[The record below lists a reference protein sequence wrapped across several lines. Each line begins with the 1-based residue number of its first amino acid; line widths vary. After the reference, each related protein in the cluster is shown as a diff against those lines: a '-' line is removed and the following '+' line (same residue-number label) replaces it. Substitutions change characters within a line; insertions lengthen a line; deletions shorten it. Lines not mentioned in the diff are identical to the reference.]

1 MTEPTTARTSPTPGA
16 GAEPLEDQLR
26 AALVRIEALEAEVAG
41 HRAALGS
48 PTASGLDAAPA
59 SAPTVDGAADHPG
72 STTLTG
78 DAAGPLDRRRF
89 LNTAAAVVGGV
100 AAGTVAAVAGTPG
113 VAAAADTDPILA
125 GSVNQATT
133 RTVLQTT
140 GDLEYGFGVHEVGLA
155 SFGNTPPAIAGH
167 AKDHYRTAVLGL
179 AQGSSN
185 NSFRAEVPGT
195 NSNGLVVDATG
206 PGSTGIIVNALA
218 GHTNAITG
226 PTGIRISATQVPG
239 LVVLGDRPLVVQSAT
254 LRNPPPERAIPYDA
268 GTLAV
273 SSNASREQLSL
284 WLCINSGTP
293 GGWRK
298 LAGADT
304 AGAFH
309 VLPATVRAYDSR
321 PGNAPLGVTKG
332 PLGSDQTRT
341 IDAKQ
346 GGAVPAGATAALVN
360 LTIVDTSAAGFLALH
375 RNGIPWP
382 GNSTINWSAPNT
394 VLANSAVVALDDQA
408 RLAVKCSANSSTH
421 FVIDVVGYYR

>member
-1 MTEPTTARTSPTPGA
+1 MPELVPTPA
-16 GAEPLEDQLR
+16 GESPDDDP
-26 AALVRIEALEAEVAG
+26 AALAELLHAAMRRIEALETEVADL
-41 HRAALGS
+41 R
-48 PTASGLDAAPA
+48 TAHGTSRIDAAMDA
-59 SAPTVDGAADHPG
+59 SVPERAPI
-72 STTLTG
+72 TTAG
-78 DAAGPLDRRRF
+78 GGHDAEPLDRRRF
-89 LNTAAAVVGGV
+89 LNTAAAVVGGA
-100 AAGTVAAVAGTPG
+100 AAGTVAAVAGSPG

-140 GDLEYGFGVHEVGLA
+140 GDLEYGFGVHEAGLA
-155 SFGNTPPAIAGH
+155 SFGNVAPALAGH
-167 AKDHYRTAVLGL
+167 AKDHFRTGVLGL

-185 NSFRAEVPGT
+185 TSFTAVVPGT
-195 NSNGLVVDATG
+195 NSNGVVVDASG
-206 PGSTGIIVNALA
+206 PGSSGIIVNAQA
-218 GHTNAITG
+218 SHTNAIAG
-226 PTGIRISATQVPG
+226 PSGIRVSATQVPG
-239 LVVLGDRPLVVQSAT
+239 IVVLGDRPLVLQSAT
-254 LRNPPPERAIPYDA
+254 LRNPPPERAIAYDS

-273 SSNASREQLSL
+273 SSNGSREQLSV
-284 WLCINSGTP
+284 WLCTNSGTP
-293 GGWRK
+293 GTWRK

-309 VLPATVRAYDSR
+309 VLPSTVRVYDSR

-341 IDAKQ
+341 VDAKQ

-360 LTIVDTSAAGFLALH
+360 LTIVDTSASGFLALH

-382 GNSTINWSAPNT
+382 GNSTINWGAPST

>member
-1 MTEPTTARTSPTPGA
+1 MPELAPPPDRDSTDADPAD
-16 GAEPLEDQLR
+16 L
-26 AALVRIEALEAEVAG
+26 AALLQAALRRIEALESEVADLRTTQAPA
-41 HRAALGS
+41 RADDPIG
-48 PTASGLDAAPA
+48 A
-59 SAPTVDGAADHPG
+59 SAPAG
-72 STTLTG
+72 TTATSG
-78 DAAGPLDRRRF
+78 DAGPLDRRRF
-89 LNTAAAVVGGV
+89 LNTAAAVVGGA
-100 AAGTVAAVAGTPG
+100 AAGTVAAVAGSPG

-140 GDLEYGFGVHEVGLA
+140 GDLEYGFGVHEAGLA
-155 SFGNTPPAIAGH
+155 SFGSTPPALAGH

-179 AQGSSN
+179 AEGSA
-185 NSFRAEVPGT
+185 NSSFLAKVPGT
-195 NSNGLVVDATG
+195 NSNGLVVDASG
-206 PGSTGIIVNALA
+206 PGSSGIIVNAQA
-218 GHTNAITG
+218 SHTNAIAG
-226 PTGIRISATQVPG
+226 PSGIRISAAQAPG
-239 LVVLGDRPLVVQSAT
+239 MVILSERPLVLQSST
-254 LRNPPPERAIPYDA
+254 LRNPPPERSIAYDS

-273 SSNASREQLSL
+273 SSDGSREQLSL
-284 WLCINSGTP
+284 WLCTNSGTP
-293 GGWRK
+293 GTWRK

-309 VLPATVRAYDSR
+309 VLPSTVRVYDSR

-360 LTIVDTSAAGFLALH
+360 LTIVDTSANGFLALH

-382 GNSTINWSAPNT
+382 GNSTINWGAPNT

-421 FVIDVVGYYR
+421 VVIDVVGYYR